1 MKIIDF
7 SIIVKMS
14 VVLLMTSC
22 MALAQVQPT
31 ENSPTKESLDSY
43 QFSSEAQRQTFLSL
57 TAELRCPMCQN
68 QNIADSDAMIAH
80 DMRRKVYQLLQ
91 QGRSEQDVI
100 NFMKQRYGDFVHY
113 QPPVTAYTM
122 WLWLLPVVFAVVALL
137 AITRKRNTQSTT
149 DIDEKLAEADKL
161 LARED

>member
-1 MKIIDF
+1 
-7 SIIVKMS
+7 
-14 VVLLMTSC
+14 